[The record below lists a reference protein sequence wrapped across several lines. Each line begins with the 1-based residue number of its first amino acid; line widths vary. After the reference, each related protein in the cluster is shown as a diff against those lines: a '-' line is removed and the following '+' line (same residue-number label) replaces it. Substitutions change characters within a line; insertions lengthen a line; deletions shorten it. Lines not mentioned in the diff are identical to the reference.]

1 MSLRGFTAGLALA
14 LAGCSTTTLTST
26 LATGPAASL
35 VGVATPAVP
44 LAGLDAE
51 LARVQRDLEKRLAGR
66 DWGVPLQLTR
76 GGTEPWIRVRL
87 GADASFD
94 GDTAQLQAAALMLY
108 AEAAAVL
115 QSAPGTVAHVLV
127 HGDAV
132 EDDPGAGLTSRRAA
146 SVLNYLASRGIAPT
160 RLRAE
165 GRANREP
172 ASLEPDSG
180 AVNRRVELV
189 LKPVVAG
196 READAWLPPAPTG
209 CGPCAASPDADD
221 HG

>member
-1 MSLRGFTAGLALA
+1 MRLRVAAAAGTAAL
-14 LAGCSTTTLTST
+14 LAGCAPALTST
-26 LATGPAASL
+26 LATAPAPSV

-51 LARVQRDLEKRLAGR
+51 LGRIQRELERRLAGR

-76 GGTEPWIRVRL
+76 GSPEPWIRVRL
-87 GADASFD
+87 GADATFE
-94 GDTAQLQAAALMLY
+94 GDTAQLQASALSLY
-108 AEAAAVL
+108 AELAAVL
-115 QSAPGTVAHVLV
+115 QAAPGTVAHVLV
-127 HGDAV
+127 HGDAA
-132 EDDPGAGLTSRRAA
+132 EEDPGAGLTSRRAA
-146 SVLNYLASRGIAPT
+146 SVLSYLATREIAPT

-165 GRANREP
+165 GRADREP
-172 ASLEPDSG
+172 ASLEPEAG

-209 CGPCAASPDADD
+209 CGPCAASPDDP